1 VTCRDVADFV
11 LDYVEGTL
19 PNDTRRRVDAHMA
32 ACRDCV
38 TYLQHYTETVRAGR
52 LAAAD
57 DLAPD
62 VPEALV
68 RAILRARDGSG
79 RQS

>member
-1 VTCRDVADFV
+1 VTCRDVADFL
-11 LDYVEGTL
+11 LDYVEGAL
-19 PNDTRRRVDAHMA
+19 PADTRRRVDEHMA

-38 TYLQHYTETVRAGR
+38 TYLRHYTEAVRAGR

-57 DLAPD
+57 DLASD
-62 VPEALV
+62 VPEAVV
-68 RAILRARDGSG
+68 RAILRARDGIG